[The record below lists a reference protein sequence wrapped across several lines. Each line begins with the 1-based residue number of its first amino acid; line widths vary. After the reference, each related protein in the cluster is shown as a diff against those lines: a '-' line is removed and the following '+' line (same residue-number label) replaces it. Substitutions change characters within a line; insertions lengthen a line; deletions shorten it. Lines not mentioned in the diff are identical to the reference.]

1 MINHNGREYIYISE
15 SLCYTAEIKRN
26 IVNQLYFN
34 KIKKKKYML
43 VVIIIIK
50 VPHFSFRRL
59 QLHVSY
65 NWRGNMPLETYVKK
79 SEMQFWLLNWWM
91 TMSLI
96 TMYLLTEDTGFEA
109 KAQ

>member
-1 MINHNGREYIYISE
+1 
-15 SLCYTAEIKRN
+15 
-26 IVNQLYFN
+26 
-34 KIKKKKYML
+34 
-43 VVIIIIK
+43 
-50 VPHFSFRRL
+50 
-59 QLHVSY
+59 
-65 NWRGNMPLETYVKK
+65 MPLETYVKK

>member
-1 MINHNGREYIYISE
+1 MEENIYIYIYISE

-79 SEMQFWLLNWWM
+79 VRDAVLSVKQVDDYV
-91 TMSLI
+91 S
-96 TMYLLTEDTGFEA
+96 YHHVPVD
-109 KAQ
+109 

>member
-1 MINHNGREYIYISE
+1 MINHNGREYIYIYIYISE

-79 SEMQFWLLNWWM
+79 VRDAVLAVKLVDDYVS
-91 TMSLI
+91 
-96 TMYLLTEDTGFEA
+96 YHHVPVD
-109 KAQ
+109 